1 MTLTTTESS
10 GARDHGQQGIHSFE
24 SDHVCGPVCEEMGL
38 AGQDVQGL
46 EDESEEE
53 EDPPIHSKQGPKK
66 TQGSDP
72 AHYATDSTGN
82 KK

>member
-1 MTLTTTESS
+1 MTHTTTESS
-10 GARDHGQQGIHSFE
+10 GAGDHGQQEIHSFE
-24 SDHVCGPVCEEMGL
+24 RDHVCRPVCEEMGL
-38 AGQDVQGL
+38 AGQDVQSL

-66 TQGSDP
+66 TQGSDLV
-72 AHYATDSTGN
+72 HYATDSTRS